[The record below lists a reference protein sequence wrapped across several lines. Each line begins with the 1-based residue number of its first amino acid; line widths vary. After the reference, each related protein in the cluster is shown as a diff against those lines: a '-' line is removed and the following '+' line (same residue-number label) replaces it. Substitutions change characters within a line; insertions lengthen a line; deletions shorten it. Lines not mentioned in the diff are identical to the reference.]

1 MFRDTQFFVKFPS
14 CYCCSQVMEELLNIL
29 GPELKTVTGD
39 SKSVDKTAARVRDLR
54 LQFDDVNFDIF
65 SQEASEKWKAVSRG
79 SM

>member
-1 MFRDTQFFVKFPS
+1 
-14 CYCCSQVMEELLNIL
+14 MEELLNIL

-65 SQEASEKWKAVSRG
+65 SQEASEKWKAVSR
-79 SM
+79 